1 MAQEIVVNGQTYT
14 ILKEYGDAHLAQL
27 GDDHFL
33 LIPRLK
39 EVLKIR
45 KCEEIHVTLRNCKTL
60 LLNELSFVRKSP
72 RDFQSSRENQGRESN
87 IFVKV
92 GKKSM
97 IIIFD
102 KEMVLDRICV
112 PQF

>member
-14 ILKEYGDAHLAQL
+14 IVKEYGDAHLAKL
-27 GDDHFL
+27 GDEYFL
-33 LIPRLK
+33 LIPRWK
-39 EVLKIR
+39 EAIKILP
-45 KCEEIHVTLRNCKTL
+45 CGEIRVTLRNCKVL
-60 LLNELSFVRKSP
+60 LLNELSFKKKSP
-72 RDFQSSRENQGRESN
+72 RDFQSSREAQGRESN

-92 GKKSM
+92 GNKSM
-97 IIIFD
+97 IVIFD